1 MHHFQTCVARG
12 DRRASPDAPN
22 FSHLIVWLMI
32 SFASASLSAATAAT
46 VPGTYRDWNDLDE
59 VTILQPFHAAAY
71 SNIAVESFDSSSI
84 RLPDSNDNTYE
95 AVRSALRM
103 IKPAFIDGVEK
114 KARRK
119 ASTGGGAGTL
129 IIRARLTK
137 LDPGSQAARPWAG
150 FGAGAVKIAIA
161 GEIVD
166 GSTQKTLLRFVQ
178 ERRSAFGAFGGGYG
192 ALFER
197 TARQLGGDVAGII
210 NAF

>member
-1 MHHFQTCVARG
+1 MNSRLLNAFLCLVAVFVC
-12 DRRASPDAPN
+12 APT
-22 FSHLIVWLMI
+22 LA
-32 SFASASLSAATAAT
+32 ASAPTAA
-46 VPGTYRDWNDLDE
+46 GTYRDWNDIDE
-59 VTILQPFHAAAY
+59 VTILQPFHAGLY
-71 SNIAVESFDSSSI
+71 HQIAVESFDSSGVK
-84 RLPDSNDNTYE
+84 LPNPNENTYE
-95 AVRSALRM
+95 AVQSALRM

-119 ASTGGGAGTL
+119 GPAAGTAGTL

-137 LDPGSQAARPWAG
+137 VDPGSQAARYFAG

-166 GSTQKTLLRFVQ
+166 GSTKKTLLRFVQ
-178 ERRSAFGAFGGGYG
+178 ERRSGVGAFGGGYA

-197 TARQLGGDVAGII
+197 TARQLGGDIADVI

>member
-1 MHHFQTCVARG
+1 M
-12 DRRASPDAPN
+12 RRN
-22 FSHLIVWLMI
+22 FSRLIILLMI
-32 SFASASLSAATAAT
+32 PFTFASLSAATAPTA
-46 VPGTYRDWNDLDE
+46 PGTYRDWNDVDE

-71 SNIAVESFDSSSI
+71 RNIAVESFDSSSI
-84 RLPDSNDNTYE
+84 RLPDANDNTYE

-103 IKPAFIDGVEK
+103 MKPAFIDGVEK

-119 ASTGGGAGTL
+119 ASAGGGVGTL

-137 LDPGSQAARPWAG
+137 LDPGSQAARYWAG
-150 FGAGAVKIAIA
+150 FGAGAVKIAIT

-166 GSTQKTLLRFVQ
+166 GSTQKILLRFVQ

>member
-1 MHHFQTCVARG
+1 
-12 DRRASPDAPN
+12 
-22 FSHLIVWLMI
+22 
-32 SFASASLSAATAAT
+32 
-46 VPGTYRDWNDLDE
+46 
-59 VTILQPFHAAAY
+59 
-71 SNIAVESFDSSSI
+71 
-84 RLPDSNDNTYE
+84 
-95 AVRSALRM
+95 M

-166 GSTQKTLLRFVQ
+166 GSTQKTLLRLFRNGVLRSEPSVVGTAHYSNEQPVSWAATSRASLTLSECLSAEPGWKHRSRPPDAQ
-178 ERRSAFGAFGGGYG
+178 EGWSRVREGRR
-192 ALFER
+192 
-197 TARQLGGDVAGII
+197 V
-210 NAF
+210 